1 MTFRKYRGQ
10 TKNFSQFFKTYIEI
24 THRAHIKHIISPETD
39 QENRTM
45 SENNLPKRKGSKLS
59 ITAMITGI
67 ASCAAGLVS
76 AWLVFGFAYGRQNQD
91 VIRTAFLSLALVVP
105 ALAAIILGIIGK
117 VRGGRIPMLIV
128 TIITAVLTFLFV
140 AFDAYML
147 IYYIGMTY

>member
-1 MTFRKYRGQ
+1 
-10 TKNFSQFFKTYIEI
+10 
-24 THRAHIKHIISPETD
+24 
-39 QENRTM
+39 M

-140 AFDAYML
+140 TFDAYML